1 MFFDITLRFYDQLL
15 INGALPMINNNRLI
29 ATFLDLVKIPSPSW
43 NEEPVI
49 QYIERCASELGY
61 ESLRSPCRTSYNLIV
76 RIPGN
81 SARKPIL
88 FAAHTD
94 TVTPCDNVK
103 PIETQTKIT
112 SDGTSIL
119 GGDDKAAVAVFIE
132 AMRIIKETNLEHPP
146 LEFVFTCSEEVGLM
160 GMKGMDFSLIEA
172 KRAFVFDCSG
182 SVGGIIMQAPSQ
194 IVMHADVTGKAAHA
208 GIEPEKGISAIN
220 IVAEII
226 TKLPKGR
233 IDKETTLNIGMISGG
248 RATNI
253 VAEKAAV
260 DLEMR
265 SLNHKKMKALEKKT
279 INTIKAVTKKYGAK
293 VAIRSHLEYTG
304 FTISEKDPLSKLMIA
319 SCRDVKIQPA
329 FMSSG
334 GGSDTNILNAKGI
347 KALNLAI
354 GMSNVHSTREF
365 ILKKDIIN
373 GCRLLLS
380 IVKNG

>member
-1 MFFDITLRFYDQLL
+1 
-15 INGALPMINNNRLI
+15 MINTSRLI
-29 ATFLDLVKIPSPSW
+29 TTFLDLVKIPSPSW

-49 QYIERCASELGY
+49 KYIERCTSELGY
-61 ESLRSPCRTSYNLIV
+61 ESLRSPCRTSYNLI
-76 RIPGN
+76 IKITGN
-81 SARKPIL
+81 TARESIM

-94 TVTPCDNVK
+94 TVTPCDSVH
-103 PIETQTKIT
+103 PIETPTKIT

-119 GGDDKAAVAVFIE
+119 GSDDKAAVAVFIE
-132 AMRIIKETNLEHPP
+132 AMRIIKEKNLEHPP
-146 LEFVFTCSEEVGLM
+146 LEFIFTCSEEVGLL
-160 GMKGMDFSLIEA
+160 GMKGMNFSLINA

-194 IVMHADVTGKAAHA
+194 IVMHADITGKAAHA

-233 IDKETTLNIGMISGG
+233 VDKETTLNIGMISGG

-253 VAEKAAV
+253 VAEKASV

-265 SLNHKKMKALEKKT
+265 SLNHNKMKQLEKKT
-279 INTIKAVTKKYGAK
+279 IGVIKSVTKKYGAK
-293 VAIRSHLEYTG
+293 VAIRSNIEYTG
-304 FTISEKDPLSKLMIA
+304 FTISEKDSLSKLIIA
-319 SCRDVKIQPA
+319 SCKDIKIKPA

-365 ILKKDIIN
+365 ILKKDLIN
-373 GCRLLLS
+373 GCNLLLA
-380 IVKNG
+380 IIKNG